1 MSTPHDLKSLGMP
14 RPEPELS
21 PAARAICRVSL
32 AIAILGLAYGA
43 ALDAS
48 DRMVI
53 MSRAEFEAVIQDERI
68 LAAQEILNATE
79 PEPCPEPTWRDLF
92 QPAPPARKPA
102 PLTM

>member
-21 PAARAICRVSL
+21 PAARAICRGAI

-43 ALDAS
+43 VLDVT

-53 MSRAEFEAVIQDERI
+53 VMTPAALEATIQAERI
-68 LAAQEILNATE
+68 KAAREAFDAAREDGECFLN
-79 PEPCPEPTWRDLF
+79 WRAN
-92 QPAPPARKPA
+92 PKPRKGA
-102 PLTM
+102 M